1 MNINELY
8 HHGILGQK
16 WGVKHGPPYPLK
28 NGQRSP
34 KERKLNP
41 VSDSAKKTN
50 DQEPKKSTH
59 KGFAGS
65 TDGTNTKDVVA
76 KAPVSERISN
86 AAITLASIATLP
98 VTPYISIPGLIYVH
112 ARHSQRKE
120 LEKDIVQNI
129 KSNKIPIKMIDGEHS
144 AEEDMKSVNE
154 LDDTT
159 SDRDPELTKAVEGR
173 SMNCTMCSVAYDMR
187 RRGYD
192 VKANTTK
199 IGRPV
204 DQVALYYN
212 LKPKDVNKYGSY
224 DKFVSS
230 LENEPDGSRGILM
243 AEYGAFR
250 SYHAVSWEKND
261 GIVKIIDAQN
271 RTNYDTIERSPVS
284 KNAKIKYS
292 YIRTDDIPD
301 VQINTNAIKDAI
313 IARKVA

>member
-28 NGQRSP
+28 NGQRSS

-41 VSDSAKKTN
+41 VSDSAKKMN
-50 DQEPKKSTH
+50 DKEPKKSTH

-65 TDGTNTKDVVA
+65 TDGINTEDVVA
-76 KAPVSERISN
+76 KAPASERISN
-86 AAITLASIATLP
+86 AAITLASILTLP
-98 VTPYISIPGLIYVH
+98 VTPYLSVLGLRYVYN
-112 ARHSQRKE
+112 RRSERKE
-120 LEKDIVQNI
+120 VEKEIVQNI

-144 AEEDMKSVNE
+144 AEEDMKAINE

-159 SDRDPELTKAVEGR
+159 SDRDPEITKTVEGR

-199 IGRPV
+199 IGRTL

-212 LKPKDVNKYGSY
+212 LKSENVNKYGSY
-224 DKFVSS
+224 DNLVSS

-250 SYHAVSWEKND
+250 SYHAVSWEKN
-261 GIVKIIDAQN
+261 GGVIKVIDAQN
-271 RTNYDTIERSPVS
+271 RANYDTIERSPVS
-284 KNAKIKYS
+284 KDAKIKYS

-301 VQINTNAIKDAI
+301 AQINTNAIKDAI